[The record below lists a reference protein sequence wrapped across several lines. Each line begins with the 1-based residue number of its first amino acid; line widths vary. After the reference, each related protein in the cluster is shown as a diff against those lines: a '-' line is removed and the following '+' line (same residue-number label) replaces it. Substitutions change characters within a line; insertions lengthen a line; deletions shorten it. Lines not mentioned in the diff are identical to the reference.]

1 MRICIAYKSKQG
13 GKLEDY
19 AKSLA
24 LGLEQQ
30 SSAVVD
36 IINISVDSDKKL
48 TGYKYILFGSDKES
62 FFGTK
67 VHKSYR
73 QFLKNCGHISG
84 KHSFAFTE
92 KGFNAAKFL
101 SNFMKVLESEGVF
114 LKNSAII
121 SSKEQAKVIGSK
133 LHINK

>member
-1 MRICIAYKSKQG
+1 MKV
-13 GKLEDY
+13 GKVF
-19 AKSLA
+19 S
-24 LGLEQQ
+24 
-30 SSAVVD
+30 
-36 IINISVDSDKKL
+36 
-48 TGYKYILFGSDKES
+48 GYKYILFGSDKDS

-67 VHKSYR
+67 VNKSYI

-92 KGFNAAKFL
+92 KKFNATKFL
-101 SNFMKVLESEGVF
+101 SNFMKTLESEGVF

-121 SSKEQAKVIGSK
+121 SSKEQAKIIGSK